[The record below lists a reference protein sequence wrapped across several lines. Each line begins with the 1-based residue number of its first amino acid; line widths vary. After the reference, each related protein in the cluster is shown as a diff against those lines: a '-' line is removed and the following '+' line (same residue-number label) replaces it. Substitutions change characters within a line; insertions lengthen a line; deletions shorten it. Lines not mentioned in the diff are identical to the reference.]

1 MIPEQQKQ
9 NILKAGFVLA
19 GILAV
24 FLITLIFT
32 EVKKFK
38 ILGNDT
44 PAVNVIS
51 FSGKGEV
58 YAVPNVAVL
67 NETIVGEG
75 KTSAESVA
83 DEASLKQKFSDALAP
98 FNIDKKDIKTDYIST
113 EAKYEWQQEKIY
125 CITTPCPQ
133 PGGKNVLTGYKT
145 TEQITIKVRNVG
157 DAGKVYD
164 AITAASCKAGSGCGQ
179 ISGPNLQIDND
190 EALKAEARKIAIAD
204 AKAKAE
210 ILAKDLGVKL
220 VRIVSFNEDGYAN
233 PMYSESG
240 GNMYD
245 AKAMV
250 AAAPTT
256 NISVGENKITS
267 NVTISYE
274 IR

>member
-1 MIPEQQKQ
+1 MVPEQQKQ

-32 EVKKFK
+32 EVKKFNL
-38 ILGNDT
+38 LGNDT

-58 YAVPNVAVL
+58 NATPDVAVL
-67 NETIVGEG
+67 TASINGEG
-75 KTSAESVA
+75 ATRA
-83 DEASLKQKFSDALAP
+83 DAVTKQAALKQKVTEALAP
-98 FNIDKKDIKTDYIST
+98 FKIADKDIKTDYIST
-113 EAKYEWQQEKIY
+113 NPKYEYKQSTIY
-125 CITTPCPQ
+125 CVMAPCPQ
-133 PGGKNVLTGYKT
+133 PAGKNVIVGYT
-145 TEQITIKVRNVG
+145 TNEQLVIKVRNVD
-157 DAGKVYD
+157 DAGAVYD
-164 AITAASCKAGSGCGQ
+164 ALSKVGSVDV
-179 ISGPNLQIDND
+179 SGPNLQIDND

-210 ILAKDLGVKL
+210 VLAKDLGVKL